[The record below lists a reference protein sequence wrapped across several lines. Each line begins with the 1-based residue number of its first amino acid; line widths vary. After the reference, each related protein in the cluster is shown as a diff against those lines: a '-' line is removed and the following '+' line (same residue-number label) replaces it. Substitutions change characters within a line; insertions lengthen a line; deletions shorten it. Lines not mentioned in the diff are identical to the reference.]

1 MRVGIESYLLS
12 GARAQGK
19 FGEGAQ
25 RAEGF
30 AAEAERADPLQVV
43 KGPQLG
49 RAVLLGCGFKDDDD
63 EVSMHPAPRMRTAA
77 GTYEG
82 VVGRIDAVTV
92 VAHLHGRLTAV
103 TQANL
108 CRFGDGARWV

>member
-1 MRVGIESYLLS
+1 LLS

-49 RAVLLGCGFKDDDD
+49 RAVLLGCGFKDDD
-63 EVSMHPAPRMRTAA
+63 EVSMHQRTTHHASA
-77 GTYEG
+77 RPGTYEG

-92 VAHLHGRLTAV
+92 VAHLHGRLAAV

-108 CRFGDGARWV
+108 